1 MTARPALRRRRDD
14 ALIAAVLAAL
24 ALWLAL
30 GGFAWRGDRVLHD
43 QALGWWARPAPPDI
57 VIVAI
62 DDASIDAIGRWP
74 WPRTVHATLL
84 ERLAAAGPK
93 AILLDL
99 LLSEPDPAGDPWL
112 ATALARAAPVVMP
125 VAWQAVDGRLTVL
138 LPTPVLRER
147 VAAIGAAES
156 TVDADG
162 VVRHLFLSAG
172 PADRPYP
179 HLALALLQ
187 AGGDR
192 LHPSLAPQTDP
203 AGAAAPPEGW
213 RRDGRLHLRFA
224 GPPGSVPRVS
234 VLDVLQGRVPA
245 DALAGRY
252 LLVGMTAQGLGDT
265 LATPVNAHHRA
276 MPGVEVLA
284 NAVALLRDGH
294 GLRPV
299 PPVAEGLASALA
311 LAALV
316 FGFRRLG
323 ARRALPLALLSVP
336 AVAAASVLSVG
347 AGWLWSPL
355 SYALPALLAYPLW
368 SWRRLEHAVQVL
380 DREIRRLAADE
391 TSAGSAA
398 VPADAADAADADPL
412 ARRLDDLARAG
423 LQLREARRFLA
434 DTLERLPTAML
445 VGDVRGRVALA
456 NARAAALFEVAS
468 AEELAGL
475 DLQRLIGEFA
485 PAEPLDWGAALA
497 ALRPDGPAL
506 SVDARLGREE
516 CVLHVAAVELAG
528 QSRWIVSI
536 ADLAPVREAQRQ
548 REQTLAFVSHDL
560 RSPANSML
568 MLTTLAQQGRSPLP
582 AERLLDELQRLA
594 ARTLALADDFV
605 RAARAETHPLTLA
618 SVAPAVLVE
627 DGAADARVAAA
638 AAGVTLALDVAAA
651 GESVWLD
658 RELVVRALANLLS
671 NAIRHAPAGST
682 VRVQAWRDRAGLC
695 IEVCDEGPGL
705 APDQQLAL
713 QRGEDML
720 RVGGAGGV
728 GLGLVFVR
736 RVARRHGGTLTATPG
751 PNGRGTCMTLRL
763 ADQRGARAASAP
775 APGSGNP

>member
-1 MTARPALRRRRDD
+1 VTARPALRRRRDD

-43 QALGWWARPAPPDI
+43 LALGWWARPAPPDI

-62 DDASIDAIGRWP
+62 DDASVEAIGRWP

-84 ERLAAAGPK
+84 ERLAAAEPK

-112 ATALARAAPVVMP
+112 ADALARAAPVVMP
-125 VAWQAVDGRLTVL
+125 VAWQATGGQLSVL
-138 LPTPVLRER
+138 YPTPALR
-147 VAAIGAAES
+147 VQAAALGAAES

-172 PADRPYP
+172 PADAPYP
-179 HLALALLQ
+179 HLALALLH

-192 LHPSLAPQTDP
+192 LHRSLLPQADP
-203 AGAAAPPEGW
+203 ADAAQPPAGW

-234 VLDVLQGRVPA
+234 YVDVLQGRVPA

-294 GLRPV
+294 GLRSVAPA
-299 PPVAEGLASALA
+299 AEGAASALA
-311 LAALV
+311 LVALV

-336 AVAAASVLSVG
+336 VVAAASVLSVG

-380 DREIRRLAADE
+380 DREIRRLAVE
-391 TSAGSAA
+391 PAGQAPAGAA
-398 VPADAADAADADPL
+398 VESEDADPL

-423 LQLREARRFLA
+423 LLLREARSFLA
-434 DTLERLPTAML
+434 GTLERLPTAML
-445 VGDVRGRVALA
+445 VGDAHGRVALA
-456 NARAAALFEVAS
+456 NARAAALFEVTHAD
-468 AEELAGL
+468 ELAGL
-475 DLQRLIGEFA
+475 DLRRLIGEFA
-485 PAEPLDWGAALA
+485 PAEALDWAQALA

-506 SVDARLGREE
+506 SVEARLGREE
-516 CVLHVAAVELAG
+516 CLLHVAAVELAG
-528 QSRWIVSI
+528 QSRWIVSV

-560 RSPANSML
+560 RGPANSML
-568 MLTTLAQQGRSPLP
+568 MLTTLARQGRSPLP

-594 ARTLALADDFV
+594 SRTLALADDFV
-605 RAARAETHPLTLA
+605 RAARAETHPLSLSRVT
-618 SVAPAVLVE
+618 PADLVE
-627 DGAADARVAAA
+627 DGLADARVAAS
-638 AAGVTLALDVAAA
+638 AAGVSLAVRVEA
-651 GESVWLD
+651 GATALVLD
-658 RELVVRALANLLS
+658 RALAVRALANLAS
-671 NAIRHAPAGST
+671 NAIRHAPAGSA
-682 VRVQAWRDRAGLC
+682 VRVQAWRDPAGLC
-695 IEVCDEGPGL
+695 VEVADEGPGL
-705 APDQQLAL
+705 APDQQTAL

-720 RVGGAGGV
+720 RVGGVGGV

-736 RVARRHGGTLTATPG
+736 RVARRHGGSLVATPG
-751 PNGRGTCMTLRL
+751 LQGRGTCMTLRL
-763 ADQRGARAASAP
+763 ADQQGTREAA
-775 APGSGNP
+775 GSGIP